1 MTKIKKQEEFY
12 TLDIEYTITVYKHKN
27 EDDFPGKIINGN
39 NTKTG
44 ILFKEQIASQS
55 EMLIR
60 DFRKDI
66 ERYTEHYKLEEK
78 YEPKK

>member
-1 MTKIKKQEEFY
+1 MAKINKQKEFY

-44 ILFKEQIASQS
+44 ILFKEQIESQS
-55 EMLIR
+55 ESLIR
-60 DFRKDI
+60 DFKKDI
-66 ERYTEHYKLEEK
+66 ARYTEHYKLESK
-78 YEPKK
+78 YD